1 MTNEEEHAVV
11 DALVARARIAQ
22 QQYITHADQLR
33 FDHAALAVGWALMQP
48 ERNQNLSTMAVAET
62 GLGKISDK
70 ITKNHRKTLGLL
82 RDIQNA
88 QTHGILEDN
97 AETGLIKIAR
107 PIGVI
112 GAVVPSTNPVAT
124 PTNNIINALKC
135 GNAIIL
141 APSPKGANVCA
152 ELLGHIHAEFQ
163 KLGLPKDLVQMLPTP
178 PSKVKSQRLMEKVDL
193 LIVTGSQDNV
203 RRAYRSGTPAIGVG
217 AGNVTVIVDETADL
231 NAAAAKIM
239 ASKTFDHATSCSS
252 ENAIVVLDEIYDD
265 FLLALDEVGGRLL
278 NSDNAAK
285 LKAALFQGGHL
296 NRDMIAREAEQ
307 VLKVADITLPNAKGT
322 KFLVLPAEGIGSD
335 NPESGEKLSVVLS
348 LYRARDFDQ
357 AKEITAKIL
366 SHQGAGH
373 SIGIHTTDQSRAT
386 ELGFSMPICRVIV
399 NQAHCFATGGAFNNG
414 MPFSLSMGCGSWGG
428 NSIDD
433 NLHYRHFM
441 NITKI
446 VREIP
451 AREPSLESIFNDYWQ
466 QVGQ

>member
-1 MTNEEEHAVV
+1 M
-11 DALVARARIAQ
+11 
-22 QQYITHADQLR
+22 
-33 FDHAALAVGWALMQP
+33 
-48 ERNQNLSTMAVAET
+48 
-62 GLGKISDK
+62 
-70 ITKNHRKTLGLL
+70 
-82 RDIQNA
+82 
-88 QTHGILEDN
+88 
-97 AETGLIKIAR
+97 
-107 PIGVI
+107 
-112 GAVVPSTNPVAT
+112 
-124 PTNNIINALKC
+124 
-135 GNAIIL
+135 
-141 APSPKGANVCA
+141 
-152 ELLGHIHAEFQ
+152 
-163 KLGLPKDLVQMLPTP
+163 
-178 PSKVKSQRLMEKVDL
+178 
-193 LIVTGSQDNV
+193 
-203 RRAYRSGTPAIGVG
+203 
-217 AGNVTVIVDETADL
+217 
-231 NAAAAKIM
+231 
-239 ASKTFDHATSCSS
+239 
-252 ENAIVVLDEIYDD
+252 
-265 FLLALDEVGGRLL
+265 L

-296 NRDMIAREAEQ
+296 NREMIAREVEQ

-322 KFLVLPAEGIGSD
+322 KFLVLPAESIGSD
-335 NPESGEKLSVVLS
+335 YPESGEKLSVVLS